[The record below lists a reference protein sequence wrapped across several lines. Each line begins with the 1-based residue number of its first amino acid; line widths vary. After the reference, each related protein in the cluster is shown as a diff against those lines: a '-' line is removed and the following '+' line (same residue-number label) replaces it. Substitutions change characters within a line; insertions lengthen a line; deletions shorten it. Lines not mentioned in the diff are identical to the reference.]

1 MKKITRSQD
10 ERIIAGVCSGF
21 AEYFDIDVTIV
32 RLIWIFITIF
42 GGIGILA
49 YIFSLILIPESD
61 PKEIKQV
68 SEEDTSDEKMVIWGV
83 IIVAVGILLFFRHK
97 PIFGVMWHTFT
108 ANWLNIVFAVA
119 LIGFG
124 VYIILNRNKKDDKL
138 TEKIN
143 SSNLHLSDT
152 DKKIAGV
159 CGGIGETFNIDST
172 IVRLLWVLGT
182 YISAGLGIILYIIC
196 ILIFNKE

>member
-10 ERIIAGVCSGF
+10 ERIIAGVCGGF
-21 AEYFDIDVTIV
+21 AKYFDIDVTIV

-49 YIFSLILIPESD
+49 YIFSLVLIPESD
-61 PKEIKQV
+61 PNEVKDV

-97 PIFGVMWHTFT
+97 PIFGVIWHTFT
-108 ANWLNIVFAVA
+108 VNWLNIIFAVV

-124 VYIILNRNKKDDKL
+124 
-138 TEKIN
+138 
-143 SSNLHLSDT
+143 
-152 DKKIAGV
+152 
-159 CGGIGETFNIDST
+159 
-172 IVRLLWVLGT
+172 
-182 YISAGLGIILYIIC
+182 AGLTWAAAAIHWEPVPPEDAPILVEDWPLPERFRLPSMKQVRNAIWNVRVSARARLQDAQIAAMAPVYR
-196 ILIFNKE
+196 LRKWLR

>member
-10 ERIIAGVCSGF
+10 ERIIAGVCGGF

-49 YIFSLILIPESD
+49 YIFSLILIPEND
-61 PKEIKQV
+61 PKEIKQA
-68 SEEDTSDEKMVIWGV
+68 SEDDSSDEKMVIWGV
-83 IIVAVGILLFFRHK
+83 IIVAVGVLLFFRHK

-108 ANWLNIVFAVA
+108 ANWLNILFAVA
-119 LIGFG
+119 FIAFG
-124 VYIILNRNKKDDKL
+124 IYILLNKNKKEDKIVD
-138 TEKIN
+138 KIN

-159 CGGIGETFNIDST
+159 CGGIGETFNVDST

-182 YISAGLGIILYIIC
+182 FISGGLGIILYIIC
-196 ILIFNKE
+196 ILVFNKE